1 MIEDRQMCLDAGM
14 DDYLSKP
21 VLKEKLAAMLLHWA
35 SAILTTQQAQLPA
48 QISPTDVGSHDLLID
63 WQHLHQLSESNPEF
77 ELELLQIFVEDA
89 QFHLEATE
97 AAIATNRHLVETNY
111 ALHEILVETRNSRC
125 ARLGV
130 FPSVGDW

>member
-1 MIEDRQMCLDAGM
+1 MANAMKEDRQMCLDARM

-21 VLKEKLAAMLLHWA
+21 VLKEKLAATLLHWA

-48 QISPTDVGSHDLLID
+48 QISPTDVGSHSLLID

-89 QFHLEATE
+89 QFH
-97 AAIATNRHLVETNY
+97 
-111 ALHEILVETRNSRC
+111 
-125 ARLGV
+125 
-130 FPSVGDW
+130 